1 MSEGSGQL
9 KRADLRAFVGSVEG
23 LYPFEGV
30 VRFTGISEGFTGK
43 VERCPY
49 LTEGVVPQGGPVPK
63 NLRNFYL
70 GNNFYEMRAPH
81 FPTQGSLV
89 KVYEVNS
96 APLGFLFFF
105 SEVLCYVYHPCHKAE
120 GEP

>member
-1 MSEGSGQL
+1 MSEVSGQL
-9 KRADLRAFVGSVEG
+9 KRGDLRAFLVLVEG
-23 LYPFEGV
+23 LYPLEGE

-43 VERCPY
+43 VERCLY
-49 LTEGVVPQGGPVPK
+49 LTEGVLPQGGPVSK

-70 GNNFYEMRAPH
+70 GEKLRAPH

-105 SEVLCYVYHPCHKAE
+105 SEVLCYVYLP
-120 GEP
+120 